1 VIGQEEILQ
10 VDSGESTMGFIRQQ
24 EEKLALRLLEWQYKR
39 MNFPLPVASE
49 LKRRADQL
57 VDDAHKIARKRGKNV
72 LSIIKDL
79 VGDLKK

>member
-1 VIGQEEILQ
+1 
-10 VDSGESTMGFIRQQ
+10 
-24 EEKLALRLLEWQYKR
+24 

-49 LKRRADQL
+49 LKRRADKL
-57 VDDAHKIARKRGKNV
+57 VDDAHQIARKRGKNV